1 MNTSMLTRGYAACG
15 RAAWWWGAALPGRPG
30 NLPLR
35 STNNVTDPDSQ
46 DPGESPYVFVRY
58 LAGLRGDA
66 MEDKQKANQAVERA
80 RLRAMESLERVLKLL
95 AADKTAETATT
106 G

>member
-1 MNTSMLTRGYAACG
+1 
-15 RAAWWWGAALPGRPG
+15 
-30 NLPLR
+30 
-35 STNNVTDPDSQ
+35 
-46 DPGESPYVFVRY
+46 
-58 LAGLRGDA
+58 
-66 MEDKQKANQAVERA
+66 MEDKHKANQAVERA